1 MNALLRRIVPVLL
14 LGVLVYGGFVIYTGY
29 QSIGASLVLF
39 DWWAFVA
46 ALALACLNYA
56 LRFIKW
62 QFYLSVLGIR
72 GIAWVDSLLIFL
84 SGFVLTI
91 TPGKVGEV
99 FKSAVMARTHNV
111 EAERTAPIVVAERLT
126 DLIAI
131 VILIVCTSSSLA
143 DSLMW
148 PALGAVAIG
157 CGFVAIYWR
166 APMEWLF
173 RRESPAFA
181 RIVPRLR
188 KAYEQ
193 LQVLSSPSRLL
204 LPVFVSVLAWAAEGF
219 ALYVLIAGFGE
230 HTSVAGS
237 MFFYST
243 ATLAGALVP
252 IPGGL
257 GITET
262 LMREQLLVVG
272 KVSLGAATASMLLV
286 RFATLWWAVLV
297 GFGALAILRLRFP
310 VLTGA
315 DVVPPAPQRAA
326 S

>member
-14 LGVLVYGGFVIYTGY
+14 FGVLLYGAFVVYTGY
-29 QSIGASLVLF
+29 HSIGASLGHF
-39 DWWAFVA
+39 NWWAFVA

-56 LRFIKW
+56 FRFIKW
-62 QFYLSVLGIR
+62 QFYLKVLGIR
-72 GIAWVDSLLIFL
+72 GVGVLDSLLIFL

-99 FKSAVMARTHNV
+99 FKSAVLARTHGV
-111 EAERTAPIVVAERLT
+111 PAERTAPIVIAERLT

-131 VILIVCTSSSLA
+131 VILIVLTSSSLA
-143 DSLMW
+143 DGLMW

-157 CGFVAIYWR
+157 CGFVVIYWSGP
-166 APMEWLF
+166 AEWLF
-173 RRESPAFA
+173 RRQWPPFA
-181 RIVPRLR
+181 RLVPKLRHAYTQLRL
-188 KAYEQ
+188 
-193 LQVLSSPSRLL
+193 LSSPSRLL
-204 LPVFVSVLAWAAEGF
+204 MPVVVSVFAWAAEGL
-219 ALYVLIAGFGE
+219 ALHVLIAGFG
-230 HTSVAGS
+230 HQTSIAGA

-262 LMREQLLVVG
+262 LMRQQLVLVGQVE
-272 KVSLGAATASMLLV
+272 LGAATASMLLV

-297 GFGALAILRLRFP
+297 GFAALAILRVRFP
-310 VLTGA
+310 VLTRV
-315 DVVPPAPQRAA
+315 DVLPPKQSSAA
-326 S
+326 